1 MDVKVVCVVVWWMHK
16 VVTMV
21 DVKVIGMVMIMV
33 ARKVTVV
40 NAKLISM
47 ADVQRWLQYQ
57 TQRCFLMAMRLSV
70 SLAWLPHSVMASLMA
85 KRRLTAPRAILDV

>member
-1 MDVKVVCVVVWWMHK
+1 MKANATTRRWLRRVDVKVVCVVVWWMHK

-47 ADVQRWLQYQ
+47 ADVQRWLHYR
-57 TQRCFLMAMRLSV
+57 TQRCLLMRHFC
-70 SLAWLPHSVMASLMA
+70 P
-85 KRRLTAPRAILDV
+85 RRLVTAIVMKQFDVG